1 MYRYIKIDNKVICFK
16 TWNLKGIRFV
26 NDLLKENGSFLSY
39 FEIQRKFD
47 IQINFLQYYSLC
59 NSVRTGF
66 KKSTHDL
73 IPKAFDPII
82 PEALLLILKTET
94 GCSHIYQTFLK
105 HKVKKCKSLTKW
117 KNNLDIENDRWGSY
131 CLIPF
136 QSTLDTNM
144 RWFQIKILN
153 RIL

>member
-1 MYRYIKIDNKVICFK
+1 MLHSFLPQTCCFHLYMGSVYFKTLADLTPNPFWKEVLLAWSELVQLLTHDIACQPLWNNPLIKIYNKVICFK

-82 PEALLLILKTET
+82 PEALLLILKT
-94 GCSHIYQTFLK
+94 
-105 HKVKKCKSLTKW
+105 
-117 KNNLDIENDRWGSY
+117 
-131 CLIPF
+131 
-136 QSTLDTNM
+136 
-144 RWFQIKILN
+144 
-153 RIL
+153 